1 MTQKI
6 DSIPVPANP
15 AHPQLTPPPTPGQR
29 PSSPSQIATC
39 NHIPNS
45 LPSNLHG
52 SLNTPPLN
60 GPSSDA
66 LFVEND
72 SAPNC
77 MDIDHVTPH
86 AGHMTL
92 RSRDAQNA
100 SPSTRQFYISLES
113 SHLIRPKMK
122 HANGECSPPLGHT
135 FGSNQDEL
143 VLRTSPTDGPARNL
157 RFRPYTLNK
166 T

>member
-6 DSIPVPANP
+6 DSIPANP

-29 PSSPSQIATC
+29 PSSPSHIATC

-45 LPSNLHG
+45 LPGNLQ
-52 SLNTPPLN
+52 STLNTPPLN

-66 LFVEND
+66 LFVENE
-72 SAPNC
+72 SC

-92 RSRDAQNA
+92 RSRDTLNA
-100 SPSTRQFYISLES
+100 NPSTRQFFISLDS

-122 HANGECSPPLGHT
+122 HANGECSPPMGRS